1 MDRVLRFFNLYV
13 CLDIALDGELAKLD
27 QEAEFFASQLDEE
40 DAVEDI
46 KLNSGVIYA
55 AKKVCE
61 SVIAMHR
68 YLRRGQMGRAKRK
81 YEEARDDA
89 AYFMYLSESY
99 RLPYRLENSCL
110 RIYFDFDFE

>member
-46 KLNSGVIYA
+46 KLNRGVIYA
-55 AKKVCE
+55 AKKLSLLCIGISGE
-61 SVIAMHR
+61 DKWAEQNASMRRRETMQHISCIHR
-68 YLRRGQMGRAKRK
+68 RAIDCHIGWKI
-81 YEEARDDA
+81 
-89 AYFMYLSESY
+89 
-99 RLPYRLENSCL
+99 NV
-110 RIYFDFDFE
+110 